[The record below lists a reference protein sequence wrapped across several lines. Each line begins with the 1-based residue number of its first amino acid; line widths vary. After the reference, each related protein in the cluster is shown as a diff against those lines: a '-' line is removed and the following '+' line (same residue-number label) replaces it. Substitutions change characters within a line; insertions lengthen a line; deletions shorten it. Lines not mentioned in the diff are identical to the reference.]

1 MIGYV
6 QPLVHVQMST
16 TVNDDQRPPADP
28 DQDFGSLRSPVRP
41 SYPNRPESAPDATSL
56 TPVEAE
62 TASEPAVPNSP
73 EAALEDLRR
82 KMERVASEF
91 AAGRINRAQFNAM
104 YGRYTEQRAIIER
117 LIQRNPQNDA
127 WKNVAKPGHTTFLR
141 QHFEARPMYYVIFQH
156 NRTTPLMMGGQ
167 QPNMTQIGDVL
178 KALWGMKDRPKVGL
192 ARKDMGNGNWL
203 VLALGEHAVTLVMFM
218 LEPSPMQANKV
229 RDLHSDFER
238 ANRMALERGTKS
250 LDRLVFPQRALV
262 E

>member
-1 MIGYV
+1 M
-6 QPLVHVQMST
+6 
-16 TVNDDQRPPADP
+16 NDDQRPPSDSN
-28 DQDFGSLRSPVRP
+28 QDVGALRSPVRP
-41 SYPNRPESAPDATSL
+41 DYPQASS
-56 TPVEAE
+56 
-62 TASEPAVPNSP
+62 SEPIFAEEEPAPAPTSPTSP

-91 AAGRINRAQFNAM
+91 AAGRLNRAQFNAM
-104 YGRYTEQRAIIER
+104 YGRYSEQRAIIER

-141 QHFEARPMYYVIFQH
+141 RHFEAKALYYVIYQH
-156 NRTTPLMMGGQ
+156 NRSTPLMMGGHQ
-167 QPNMTQIGDVL
+167 QPNMTQMGDVL
-178 KALWGMKDRPKVGL
+178 KALWSMKERPKVGL
-192 ARKDMGNGNWL
+192 ARKDMSNGQWL

-229 RDLHSDFER
+229 RDLHADFER